1 MEEKNKMVKTKYKT
15 VHDFIEEL
23 VGKIRTFCFRN
34 ERYDMIGENEWERI
48 DDNIIRAKKE
58 KKITPEQM
66 RKFRRQ
72 LKKERN
78 I

>member
-1 MEEKNKMVKTKYKT
+1 MAKTKYKT

-23 VGKIRTFCFRN
+23 VGKN

-48 DDNIIRAKKE
+48 DDNIIRARKE